1 MWASYCEE
9 YPTQRKARLMATLF
23 GAMVLLSVIVVMMD
37 RVTVSFS
44 TLRVKQEALFHRA
57 IGALVVFLT
66 ILLPSLASAHGN
78 VTIEEDSCVRRVGGS
93 LVHFNAY
100 QPQHEAR
107 AQYCTDIPGE
117 GDTFL
122 VVDLVDSGLR
132 NMPVGVRIVRGLSE
146 TAEDETV
153 AYWPPVTHPDGVV
166 RGEAQLVKGLYKVII
181 TPEGASPSSYLL
193 RVQQI
198 DYGIVARKA
207 LGPLT
212 VILLLALI
220 GYELSKS
227 KRWRNRR
234 ASGHS

>member
-1 MWASYCEE
+1 M
-9 YPTQRKARLMATLF
+9 TTLVV
-23 GAMVLLSVIVVMMD
+23 AVIVVSVIAGMMD
-37 RVTVSFS
+37 RITVSFS
-44 TLRVKQEALFHRA
+44 TLRGKQRVLFHRV
-57 IGALVVFLT
+57 IGGLALLT
-66 ILLPSLASAHGN
+66 ILMPGLAAAHGN
-78 VTIEEDSCVRRVGGS
+78 VTIEEDSCVRRVGGN

-100 QPQHEAR
+100 QPQHEVR

-132 NMPVGVRIVRGLSE
+132 NMPVGVRVVRGLNGTE
-146 TAEDETV
+146 ENETV
-153 AYWPPVTHPDGVV
+153 AYWPPATHPDGVV
-166 RGEAQLVKGLYKVII
+166 RGEAKLVKGLYKVII
-181 TPEGASPSSYLL
+181 TPEGFSPSSYLL

-198 DYGIVARKA
+198 DYGIIARKT

-227 KRWRNRR
+227 KRWRNWRV
-234 ASGHS
+234 SGHS